1 MAENVSMI
9 GYTRVSKADGSQV
22 HHLQHDA
29 LIAAGVDPKRIY
41 QVSISGARDCRRGLN
56 ACLAALVPGD
66 TLVIWKRDRLGR
78 SCATWSTLSAG

>member
-29 LIAAGVDPKRIY
+29 LPGRIFL
-41 QVSISGARDCRRGLN
+41 QAKW
-56 ACLAALVPGD
+56 P
-66 TLVIWKRDRLGR
+66 
-78 SCATWSTLSAG
+78 

>member
-29 LIAAGVDPKRIY
+29 LVAAGVDPKRIY
-41 QVSISGARDCRRGLN
+41 KDSISGMRGHIGIGLMI
-56 ACLAALVPGD
+56 CGS
-66 TLVIWKRDRLGR
+66 I
-78 SCATWSTLSAG
+78 